1 MKGILE
7 LIKLIYGSKALSKV
21 LGTRT
26 NVIRLPDN
34 ELKQYTKND
43 LNIEAASDKLAQKA
57 KADMYELLAEYPQM
71 NDAERLIFDGNLR
84 RLGNKLGVTQKKQGS
99 AADVLEFGTGEKVS
113 PEGIMSL
120 TEKAGQKNPPTTLM
134 GKLESR
140 IKQLEASGEDLSKMK
155 GQTLDEI
162 MGDVAS
168 SQQGMRQ
175 LEKQGLV
182 RATARDIITSDIK
195 SGKLKLPKELEQQI
209 LEGGG
214 EPIDVLRNVY
224 GEDALEV
231 LDSLIPEFSK
241 LRTSTEAEK
250 LARSKFKFEPDVNR
264 PKGSMSPEEAKKAEQ
279 ENILTPGKTIPADSP
294 EGKKI
299 TEALIGKPKAEVV
312 SLPTA
317 EKILSDMR
325 NLGPIDAMKEANK
338 VLKKE
343 GPYKNLTDKDI
354 EKIMDDINDHIFGGD
369 LPVDPEDF
377 ATGGRVGFSGGKL
390 VKKGIE
396 ALAKKIKKP
405 KKEVVPDLTSQ
416 EKLYDEYIYYR
427 DELGNFKGSFDDF
440 IIARRKAGS
449 LYAEETPLSNEAIK
463 RKLNATGGRV
473 GFNEG
478 SKLTDYIKTN
488 ISASTSSSSPE
499 EGVKVKQEILDGIIS
514 LNIPL
519 SKKLKLLGD
528 LKFGKNRAKVDLS
541 ELGKKYGIDL
551 GEEVYKDKY
560 FSPGLGAEYTTDE
573 GTKFNLMVN
582 PEDKGGSISVSRS
595 FANGGSTGLDYLMGI
610 ERRGYANGNIA
621 SGLAIRL
628 NRPVQPGDPIGSY
641 YGGTPIMISNKKVE
655 PTLNRDSQGRL
666 VNSITGKPITTPIF
680 LPLNRELMSSPSKP
694 SMTLRDKLRPLSLNE
709 RLQFFATN
717 KPSYDE
723 FYDLLQMN
731 LKGEDRQ
738 QAADGGSQ
746 GLDYLTGI
754 ERRGYAN
761 GDYAVQAG
769 IKNFLG
775 KQKTATVPIKW
786 KSGKGDSHPDT
797 ELAYITKPEKDLLI
811 KLDMHNSMPDGEPN
825 IGPGGLISLNS
836 GGDGGA
842 GGGGGGDGGSTDTG
856 DQGSEAANDAASA
869 SAAASASGSSGTDT
883 ADMGSEAAN
892 VSSTS
897 SGAAS
902 VGAGDSGGPTDTAD
916 MGSEAANVSSTQS
929 GAASVGAGDSGGP
942 TDTADMGSEAANVS
956 STQSGA
962 ASVGAGDSGG
972 PTDTA
977 DLGTE
982 AANDAATAAAAAS
995 VGMGTLSS
1003 YSRPGMVATNISNYM
1018 RGNPMTSLGL
1028 TALGTMIGVPA
1039 LGVMNAVNSVYGGG
1053 SSGSSTGSGQGGDGS
1068 GDGGDEEDE
1077 RTPISSFDSALLTP
1091 DLLDSY
1097 NLAKNRDYRLFQ
1109 SSNNPFYSL
1118 QRNPSGGIN
1127 NVYTEFKKGGRVGFA
1142 EGGSMSKG
1150 LDYLSGVERRGYVGG
1165 GFGSGLV
1172 DPMEAMYVN
1181 TFGFNPFPKYGFSS
1195 YMDYNTARITG
1206 TPMNQ
1211 NISDLEDYLGTLE
1224 SAREINLPGVTKDL
1238 SAEDISRLQEEYVKK
1253 MAKTSNA
1260 LNPTVTASTAA
1271 STPDYRQQALSEML
1285 SRYNVSSLGDIKNFN
1300 YLIPGYKDKNNL
1312 EVRAF
1317 ETRIPD
1323 LAVSRRAQQLE
1334 DAAIRAQQD
1343 QEAYKNRI
1351 SQVDPNA
1358 LRNSY
1363 LQNLQNTSSQSID
1376 QFQSKLR
1383 SNLVPRKQAAQGLN
1397 YLTGL

>member
-1 MKGILE
+1 MKGILD
-7 LIKLIYGSKALSKV
+7 LIKLIYGSKALSKT

-34 ELKQYTKND
+34 EVKRYIKEE

-57 KADMYELLAEYPQM
+57 KEEMGELIADLPKM
-71 NDAERLIFDGNLR
+71 NDAEKLILEGNLR
-84 RLGNKLGVTQKKQGS
+84 RLANKLGVTEKGP
-99 AADVLEFGTGEKVS
+99 AADVIQFTTKEKIS
-113 PEGIMSL
+113 PEGVMSL
-120 TEKAGQKNPPTTLM
+120 TEKIGQKNAPGTLM
-134 GKLESR
+134 GNLESR
-140 IKQLEASGEDLSKMK
+140 IKQLEASGEDLSKLKGKTYDEFMK
-155 GQTLDEI
+155 DITQGQKSMRKLEDE
-162 MGDVAS
+162 
-168 SQQGMRQ
+168 
-175 LEKQGLV
+175 GLV
-182 RATARDIITSDIK
+182 RATAREIIGRDIK
-195 SGKLKLPKELEQQI
+195 SGKIKLPKEIEQDIVQ
-209 LEGGG
+209 GGG
-214 EPIDVLRNVY
+214 EPINVFRQFY
-224 GEDALEV
+224 GEDALEQ
-231 LDSLIPEFSK
+231 LDSMIPEFKNMYSP
-241 LRTSTEAEK
+241 REAADAATK
-250 LARSKFKFEPDVNR
+250 KFKFEFKADR
-264 PKGSMSPEEAKKAEQ
+264 LPESISIEDARKAEQ
-279 ENILTPGKTIPADSP
+279 EFNIIPADSE
-294 EGKKI
+294 EGKVI
-299 TEALIGKPKAEVV
+299 TEKLIGKPKAPVTELV
-312 SLPTA
+312 TA
-317 EKILSDMR
+317 EKIISDMK
-325 NLGPIDAMKEANK
+325 NMDPMDAMKEANK

-343 GPYKNLTDKDI
+343 GKYKNLQEKDV
-354 EKIMDDINDHIFGGD
+354 ERIMEDTNDFIFGRD
-369 LPVDPEDF
+369 IPEDPEGF
-377 ATGGRVGFSGGKL
+377 AVGGRVGMAGGGILKL
-390 VKKGIE
+390 AMKFFNDNNPVSAYKKYLKYVKETAQKDPAKLAPEMGGI
-396 ALAKKIKKP
+396 
-405 KKEVVPDLTSQ
+405 VVGS
-416 EKLYDEYIYYR
+416 
-427 DELGNFKGSFDDF
+427 ELIHRGL
-440 IIARRKAGS
+440 RRK
-449 LYAEETPLSNEAIK
+449 LKEAK
-463 RKLNATGGRV
+463 
-473 GFNEG
+473 E
-478 SKLTDYIKTN
+478 
-488 ISASTSSSSPE
+488 
-499 EGVKVKQEILDGIIS
+499 
-514 LNIPL
+514 
-519 SKKLKLLGD
+519 
-528 LKFGKNRAKVDLS
+528 KNDIDDS
-541 ELGKKYGIDL
+541 ED
-551 GEEVYKDKY
+551 
-560 FSPGLGAEYTTDE
+560 TT
-573 GTKFNLMVN
+573 T
-582 PEDKGGSISVSRS
+582 
-595 FANGGSTGLDYLMGI
+595 
-610 ERRGYANGNIA
+610 
-621 SGLAIRL
+621 
-628 NRPVQPGDPIGSY
+628 
-641 YGGTPIMISNKKVE
+641 
-655 PTLNRDSQGRL
+655 
-666 VNSITGKPITTPIF
+666 
-680 LPLNRELMSSPSKP
+680 
-694 SMTLRDKLRPLSLNE
+694 
-709 RLQFFATN
+709 
-717 KPSYDE
+717 
-723 FYDLLQMN
+723 
-731 LKGEDRQ
+731 EDRTEK
-738 QAADGGSQ
+738 AGGGVSQ

-769 IKNFLG
+769 IKNYLG

-842 GGGGGGDGGSTDTG
+842 GGGDGGSGDGGDDGGNGDGGDDGGNGDGGSNASDTG
-856 DQGSEAANDAASA
+856 DTGSEAGNDAASA
-869 SAAASASGSSGTDT
+869 SAAAGGSGSSGTDT
-883 ADMGSEAAN
+883 GDMGSESANNAATDAAN
-892 VSSTS
+892 
-897 SGAAS
+897 AS
-902 VGAGDSGGPTDTAD
+902 VGMGSGPTDT
-916 MGSEAANVSSTQS
+916 G
-929 GAASVGAGDSGGP
+929 
-942 TDTADMGSEAANVS
+942 
-956 STQSGA
+956 
-962 ASVGAGDSGG
+962 
-972 PTDTA
+972 
-977 DLGTE
+977 DLGSE
-982 AANDAATAAAAAS
+982 AANDAATAAGAAS

-1018 RGNPMTSLGL
+1018 KGNPATSIGL

-1053 SSGSSTGSGQGGDGS
+1053 SSGSSTGSGQGEDGS
-1068 GDGGDEEDE
+1068 GDGGDG

-1181 TFGFNPFPKYGFSS
+1181 TFGFNPFPKYGFNS

-1260 LNPTVTASTAA
+1260 LNPTVTA

>member
-1 MKGILE
+1 MKPKKIE
-7 LIKLIYGSKALSKV
+7 V
-21 LGTRT
+21 
-26 NVIRLPDN
+26 
-34 ELKQYTKND
+34 KQTMD
-43 LNIEAASDKLAQKA
+43 
-57 KADMYELLAEYPQM
+57 
-71 NDAERLIFDGNLR
+71 
-84 RLGNKLGVTQKKQGS
+84 
-99 AADVLEFGTGEKVS
+99 
-113 PEGIMSL
+113 
-120 TEKAGQKNPPTTLM
+120 
-134 GKLESR
+134 
-140 IKQLEASGEDLSKMK
+140 
-155 GQTLDEI
+155 LDE
-162 MGDVAS
+162 
-168 SQQGMRQ
+168 
-175 LEKQGLV
+175 
-182 RATARDIITSDIK
+182 AT
-195 SGKLKLPKELEQQI
+195 
-209 LEGGG
+209 
-214 EPIDVLRNVY
+214 
-224 GEDALEV
+224 
-231 LDSLIPEFSK
+231 
-241 LRTSTEAEK
+241 
-250 LARSKFKFEPDVNR
+250 
-264 PKGSMSPEEAKKAEQ
+264 KAEQ

-478 SKLTDYIKTN
+478 SKLTDYLKTN
-488 ISASTSSSSPE
+488 ISAKTSSSSPE

-610 ERRGYANGNIA
+610 ERQGYADGDIA

-666 VNSITGKPITTPIF
+666 VNSITGQPITTL

-746 GLDYLTGI
+746 GLDYLMGI

-769 IKNFLG
+769 IKNYLG

-786 KSGKGDSHPDT
+786 KSGKDHPDT

-902 VGAGDSGGPTDTAD
+902 VGSGSSGTDTAD
-916 MGSEAANVSSTQS
+916 MGSEAANVSSTSS

-1053 SSGSSTGSGQGGDGS
+1053 SSGSSTGSGQGEDGS
-1068 GDGGDEEDE
+1068 GDGGDEEDG

-1181 TFGFNPFPKYGFSS
+1181 TFGFNPFPKYGFNS

>member
-1 MKGILE
+1 MGGILE

-34 ELKQYTKND
+34 ELKQYTKSE

-57 KADMYELLAEYPQM
+57 KADMFELLADYPRM
-71 NDAERLIFDGNLR
+71 NDAEKLIFEGNLR
-84 RLGNKLGVTQKKQGS
+84 RLGNKLGVVQKKQGS

-140 IKQLEASGEDLSKMK
+140 IKQLEASGEDLSTMK

-162 MGDVAS
+162 MGDVMQTQKTMS
-168 SQQGMRQ
+168 KMQD
-175 LEKQGLV
+175 EGLV
-182 RATARDIITSDIK
+182 RAAVRYKMMDDLKRGT
-195 SGKLKLPKELEQQI
+195 LKLPKNLE
-209 LEGGG
+209 
-214 EPIDVLRNVY
+214 DVVRGASNEEDVITVFRNNY
-224 GEDALEV
+224 GEDALEQV
-231 LDSLIPEFSK
+231 DSLIPDFYNM
-241 LRTSTEAEK
+241 TSPADAVKKIEKNFPNMKPKKIEVKQTMDLDEAT
-250 LARSKFKFEPDVNR
+250 
-264 PKGSMSPEEAKKAEQ
+264 KAEQ
-279 ENILTPGKTIPADSP
+279 ENILTPGKAIPADSP

-299 TEALIGKPKAEVV
+299 TEGLIGKPKAEVV

-338 VLKKE
+338 VLKRE

-478 SKLTDYIKTN
+478 SKLTDYLKTN
-488 ISASTSSSSPE
+488 ISAKTSSSSPE

-610 ERRGYANGNIA
+610 ERQGYADGDIA

-666 VNSITGKPITTPIF
+666 VNSITGQPITTL

-746 GLDYLTGI
+746 GLDYLMGI

-761 GDYAVQAG
+761 GDYVVQAG
-769 IKNFLG
+769 IKNYLG

-902 VGAGDSGGPTDTAD
+902 VGSGSSGTDTAD
-916 MGSEAANVSSTQS
+916 MGSEAANVSSTSS

-1039 LGVMNAVNSVYGGG
+1039 LGVMNAANSVYGGG
-1053 SSGSSTGSGQGGDGS
+1053 SSGSSTGSGQGEDGS

-1118 QRNPSGGIN
+1118 QRNPSGGIS

-1181 TFGFNPFPKYGFSS
+1181 TFGFNPFPKYGFNS

>member
-1 MKGILE
+1 LE
-7 LIKLIYGSKALSKV
+7 HPG
-21 LGTRT
+21 
-26 NVIRLPDN
+26 
-34 ELKQYTKND
+34 
-43 LNIEAASDKLAQKA
+43 AAS
-57 KADMYELLAEYPQM
+57 
-71 NDAERLIFDGNLR
+71 G
-84 RLGNKLGVTQKKQGS
+84 
-99 AADVLEFGTGEKVS
+99 
-113 PEGIMSL
+113 
-120 TEKAGQKNPPTTLM
+120 
-134 GKLESR
+134 
-140 IKQLEASGEDLSKMK
+140 
-155 GQTLDEI
+155 
-162 MGDVAS
+162 
-168 SQQGMRQ
+168 
-175 LEKQGLV
+175 
-182 RATARDIITSDIK
+182 
-195 SGKLKLPKELEQQI
+195 
-209 LEGGG
+209 
-214 EPIDVLRNVY
+214 
-224 GEDALEV
+224 
-231 LDSLIPEFSK
+231 
-241 LRTSTEAEK
+241 
-250 LARSKFKFEPDVNR
+250 
-264 PKGSMSPEEAKKAEQ
+264 
-279 ENILTPGKTIPADSP
+279 
-294 EGKKI
+294 
-299 TEALIGKPKAEVV
+299 
-312 SLPTA
+312 
-317 EKILSDMR
+317 
-325 NLGPIDAMKEANK
+325 
-338 VLKKE
+338 
-343 GPYKNLTDKDI
+343 
-354 EKIMDDINDHIFGGD
+354 
-369 LPVDPEDF
+369 
-377 ATGGRVGFSGGKL
+377 
-390 VKKGIE
+390 
-396 ALAKKIKKP
+396 
-405 KKEVVPDLTSQ
+405 
-416 EKLYDEYIYYR
+416 
-427 DELGNFKGSFDDF
+427 
-440 IIARRKAGS
+440 
-449 LYAEETPLSNEAIK
+449 
-463 RKLNATGGRV
+463 
-473 GFNEG
+473 
-478 SKLTDYIKTN
+478 
-488 ISASTSSSSPE
+488 
-499 EGVKVKQEILDGIIS
+499 
-514 LNIPL
+514 
-519 SKKLKLLGD
+519 
-528 LKFGKNRAKVDLS
+528 
-541 ELGKKYGIDL
+541 
-551 GEEVYKDKY
+551 
-560 FSPGLGAEYTTDE
+560 
-573 GTKFNLMVN
+573 
-582 PEDKGGSISVSRS
+582 
-595 FANGGSTGLDYLMGI
+595 
-610 ERRGYANGNIA
+610 
-621 SGLAIRL
+621 
-628 NRPVQPGDPIGSY
+628 
-641 YGGTPIMISNKKVE
+641 
-655 PTLNRDSQGRL
+655 
-666 VNSITGKPITTPIF
+666 
-680 LPLNRELMSSPSKP
+680 
-694 SMTLRDKLRPLSLNE
+694 
-709 RLQFFATN
+709 
-717 KPSYDE
+717 
-723 FYDLLQMN
+723 
-731 LKGEDRQ
+731 
-738 QAADGGSQ
+738 
-746 GLDYLTGI
+746 
-754 ERRGYAN
+754 
-761 GDYAVQAG
+761 
-769 IKNFLG
+769 
-775 KQKTATVPIKW
+775 
-786 KSGKGDSHPDT
+786 
-797 ELAYITKPEKDLLI
+797 
-811 KLDMHNSMPDGEPN
+811 
-825 IGPGGLISLNS
+825 
-836 GGDGGA
+836 
-842 GGGGGGDGGSTDTG
+842 
-856 DQGSEAANDAASA
+856 
-869 SAAASASGSSGTDT
+869 SGSSG
-883 ADMGSEAAN
+883 
-892 VSSTS
+892 
-897 SGAAS
+897 
-902 VGAGDSGGPTDTAD
+902 TDTAD

-1181 TFGFNPFPKYGFSS
+1181 TFGFNPFPKYGFNS